1 MVSLKDIM
9 DITLNLAFGLLL
21 VKAFIMLFVI
31 MDPSGNIPIF
41 MALTKGM
48 SERGRKKELNYAVL
62 VATILLLL
70 FAFLGK
76 IILYVLGITTDSFM
90 IAGGILLLFFSLDL
104 LRGEHKYVASG
115 ESGAG
120 AGVGVGAVPLG
131 TPLLAGPG
139 AITAVMVIIQSY
151 EKFITGAFVVLF
163 AIFSAIIATRLV
175 LGQSERIYQILGKVG
190 SEVLSRVMGIIV
202 AAIAIQFIGN
212 GIRRMF

>member
-1 MVSLKDIM
+1 M
-9 DITLNLAFGLLL
+9 DLNLAFGLLL
-21 VKAFIMLFVI
+21 VKVFIMLFVI

-104 LRGEHKYVASG
+104 LRGEHKYVDSG
-115 ESGAG
+115 ESGA
-120 AGVGVGAVPLG
+120 GVGAVPLG

-202 AAIAIQFIGN
+202 AAIAIEFIAG
-212 GIRRMF
+212 GIVGMF

>member
-1 MVSLKDIM
+1 M
-9 DITLNLAFGLLL
+9 DINLNLAFGLLL

-31 MDPSGNIPIF
+31 MDPSGNIPVF

-115 ESGAG
+115 ESGA
-120 AGVGVGAVPLG
+120 GVGAVPLG

-212 GIRRMF
+212 GIRGMF

>member
-1 MVSLKDIM
+1 M
-9 DITLNLAFGLLL
+9 DLNLAFGLLL
-21 VKAFIMLFVI
+21 VKVFIMLFVI

-48 SERGRKKELNYAVL
+48 RKEERKKELNYAVL

-76 IILYVLGITTDSFM
+76 IILSVLGITTNSFM
-90 IAGGILLLFFSLDL
+90 IAGGILLLFFSFDL

-115 ESGAG
+115 ESGA
-120 AGVGVGAVPLG
+120 GVGAVPLG

-139 AITAVMVIIQSY
+139 AITAVMVIIQK
-151 EKFITGAFVVLF
+151 EGVLFVLF
-163 AIFSAIIATRLV
+163 AIFSAIIATRVV
-175 LGQSERIYQILGKVG
+175 LGQSERIHQILGKVG

-202 AAIAIQFIGN
+202 AAIAIEFIAG
-212 GIRRMF
+212 GIVGMF

>member
-1 MVSLKDIM
+1 M
-9 DITLNLAFGLLL
+9 DINLAFGLLL
-21 VKAFIMLFVI
+21 VKVFIMLFVI

-90 IAGGILLLFFSLDL
+90 IAGGILLLFFSFDL
-104 LRGEHKYVASG
+104 LRGEHKYAASG
-115 ESGAG
+115 VS
-120 AGVGVGAVPLG
+120 GVGVGAVPLG

-139 AITAVMVIIQSY
+139 AITAVMVIIQK
-151 EKFITGAFVVLF
+151 EGVFIVLF
-163 AIFSAIIATRLV
+163 AIFSTILATKLF
-175 LGQSERIYQILGKVG
+175 LGQSERIYRIVGKVG

-202 AAIAIQFIGN
+202 AAIAIQFIGT
-212 GIRRMF
+212 GIRGMF

>member
-1 MVSLKDIM
+1 M
-9 DITLNLAFGLLL
+9 DINLNLAFGLLL

-31 MDPSGNIPIF
+31 MDPSGNIPVFI
-41 MALTKGM
+41 ALTKGM

-120 AGVGVGAVPLG
+120 VGAVPLG

-151 EKFITGAFVVLF
+151 EKFIMGAFVVLF

-202 AAIAIQFIGN
+202 AAIAIQFIAG
-212 GIRRMF
+212 GIKGMF

>member
-1 MVSLKDIM
+1 MYHKDTIIIM
-9 DITLNLAFGLLL
+9 DINLAFGLLL

-31 MDPSGNIPIF
+31 MDPAGNIPIF
-41 MALTKGM
+41 TALTKGM

-90 IAGGILLLFFSLDL
+90 IAGGILLLFFSFDL
-104 LRGEHKYVASG
+104 LRGEHKYVAGG
-115 ESGAG
+115 ES
-120 AGVGVGAVPLG
+120 GVGAVPLG

-151 EKFITGAFVVLF
+151 GIGIVLF

-175 LGQSERIYQILGKVG
+175 LGQSERIHQILGKIG

-202 AAIAIQFIGN
+202 AAIAIEFIGN
-212 GIRRMF
+212 GIMGMFSYYL

>member
-1 MVSLKDIM
+1 M
-9 DITLNLAFGLLL
+9 DINLAFGLLL
-21 VKAFIMLFVI
+21 EEAIIAFIMLFVI
-31 MDPSGNIPIF
+31 MDPSGNIPVF

-48 SERGRKKELNYAVL
+48 SKRGRKKELNYAVL

-76 IILYVLGITTDSFM
+76 VILYVLGITTDSFM

-104 LRGEHKYVASG
+104 LRGEHKYVASE
-115 ESGAG
+115 ESGA
-120 AGVGVGAVPLG
+120 GVGAVPLG

-151 EKFITGAFVVLF
+151 EKFITGTFVVLF

-202 AAIAIQFIGN
+202 AAIAIQFIVN
-212 GIRRMF
+212 GIRGMF

>member
-1 MVSLKDIM
+1 
-9 DITLNLAFGLLL
+9 
-21 VKAFIMLFVI
+21 
-31 MDPSGNIPIF
+31 
-41 MALTKGM
+41 
-48 SERGRKKELNYAVL
+48 
-62 VATILLLL
+62 
-70 FAFLGK
+70 
-76 IILYVLGITTDSFM
+76 M

-104 LRGEHKYVASG
+104 LRGEHKYVASE

-120 AGVGVGAVPLG
+120 VGVGVGAVPLG

-139 AITAVMVIIQSY
+139 AITAVMVIIQK
-151 EKFITGAFVVLF
+151 EGVLVVLF

-212 GIRRMF
+212 GIMGMF

>member
-1 MVSLKDIM
+1 M
-9 DITLNLAFGLLL
+9 DINLAFGLLL
-21 VKAFIMLFVI
+21 VKVFIMLFVI

-62 VATILLLL
+62 VATILLLM

-90 IAGGILLLFFSLDL
+90 IAGGILLLFFSFDL

-115 ESGAG
+115 ESGA
-120 AGVGVGAVPLG
+120 GVGAVPLG

-139 AITAVMVIIQSY
+139 AITAVMVIIQSH

-163 AIFSAIIATRLV
+163 AIFSAIIATRIV

-212 GIRRMF
+212 GIMGMF

>member
-1 MVSLKDIM
+1 
-9 DITLNLAFGLLL
+9 LL
-21 VKAFIMLFVI
+21 VKVFIMLFVI

-104 LRGEHKYVASG
+104 LRGEHKYVAGG
-115 ESGAG
+115 ESR
-120 AGVGVGAVPLG
+120 VGVGAVPLG

-139 AITAVMVIIQSY
+139 AITAVMVIIQK
-151 EKFITGAFVVLF
+151 EGVFIVLF
-163 AIFSAIIATRLV
+163 AIFSAILATKLF
-175 LGQSERIYQILGKVG
+175 LWQSERIYRILGKVG

-202 AAIAIQFIGN
+202 AAIAIQFIGT
-212 GIRRMF
+212 GIIGMF

>member
-1 MVSLKDIM
+1 M
-9 DITLNLAFGLLL
+9 DLNLAFGLSL
-21 VKAFIMLFVI
+21 VKVFIMLFVI

-48 SERGRKKELNYAVL
+48 SERERKKELNYAVL

-90 IAGGILLLFFSLDL
+90 IAGGILLLFFSFDL
-104 LRGEHKYVASG
+104 LRGKHEYGVSG
-115 ESGAG
+115 ESGA
-120 AGVGVGAVPLG
+120 GVGAVPLG

-139 AITAVMVIIQSY
+139 AITAVMVIIQSW
-151 EKFITGAFVVLF
+151 GAFVVLF
-163 AIFSAIIATRLV
+163 AIFSAILATKLV

-202 AAIAIQFIGN
+202 AAIAIEFIAG
-212 GIRRMF
+212 GIIGMF